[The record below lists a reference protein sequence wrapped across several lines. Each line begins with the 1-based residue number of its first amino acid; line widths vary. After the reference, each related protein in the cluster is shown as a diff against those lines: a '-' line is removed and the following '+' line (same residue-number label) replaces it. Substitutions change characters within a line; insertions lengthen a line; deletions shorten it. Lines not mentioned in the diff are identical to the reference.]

1 MKILHTITSMN
12 PELGGVTEFI
22 CQIIPYLAKN
32 GIDCDVAC
40 MDDPN
45 DPWLMDKPFNIFA
58 TGRNKHTY
66 SFSKKFYSWLKVNV
80 NNYDLVVIN
89 GLWQYHGL
97 ASKRAC
103 INKNIPYFVF
113 AHGMLDP
120 WFKQHY
126 PLKHIK
132 KLVYW
137 LLVER
142 LIVNNSKGV
151 IFTCEEEKI
160 LARES
165 FPCYQPNEYVSAFG
179 TKECDFAKDLAINSF
194 LNLFP
199 GVANKKIVLFM
210 GRIHEKKGIDL
221 LINVFVKQKKLLKDY
236 ILFIAGPDNS
246 EYAQKLKEL
255 VFNLNI
261 NDQVI
266 WGGMLQGQIKWGA
279 YYYADVFCL
288 PSHQENFGIVVAES
302 LSVSTPVIISNK
314 VNIWRE
320 ISYEDAGIICED
332 NIESLENALI
342 NWVGIGNV
350 KKTLMMKNALECFS
364 HNFDIEMTSKKLSN
378 ILIS

>member
-12 PELGGVTEFI
+12 PELGGVTEFVS
-22 CQIIPYLAKN
+22 QIIPYLARN

-45 DPWLMDKPFNIFA
+45 DPWITDKSFNIFA
-58 TGRNKHTY
+58 TGRSKHRY
-66 SFSKKFYSWLKVNV
+66 SFSKRFYSWLNDNV
-80 NNYDLVVIN
+80 SNYDLVVIN
-89 GLWQYHGL
+89 GLWQYHGH
-97 ASKRAC
+97 ASKMAC
-103 INKNIPYFVF
+103 ISKNIPYFVF

-120 WFKQHY
+120 WFKNHY

-132 KLVYW
+132 KLAYW

-142 LIVNNSKGV
+142 LIINDSKGV

-160 LARES
+160 LARKS
-165 FPCYQPNEYVSAFG
+165 FPYYHPNEYVSAFG
-179 TKECDFAKDLAINSF
+179 TKKNDFSKELAMKHF
-194 LNLFP
+194 LDLFP
-199 GVANKKIVLFM
+199 KVTDKKIVLFM
-210 GRIHEKKGIDL
+210 GRVHEKKGIDL
-221 LINVFVKQKKLLKDY
+221 LINVFGKQKKILKDY

-246 EYAQKLKEL
+246 EYAQKLKKL

-266 WGGMLQGQIKWGA
+266 WGGMLKGQIKWGA
-279 YYYADVFCL
+279 YYYSDVFCL

-302 LSVSTPVIISNK
+302 LSASTPVIISNR

-320 ISYEDAGIICED
+320 ISHEDAGIICED
-332 NIESLENALI
+332 NIASLENALI
-342 NWVGIGNV
+342 NWVEIENV
-350 KKTLMMKNALECFS
+350 KKTSMSRNALKCFS
-364 HNFDIEMTSKKLSN
+364 LYFDITTTSKKLAD